1 MHECVRPVAQ
11 SYTQSGRDVKLR
23 ALCDWESYLG
33 EKAQSSL
40 CSLRISTMYHTQTTE
55 TAVVTWTHFYCNSSI
70 ESKKVL
76 ININTMPMFQ
86 LPPRTIPTPFFPP
99 QEKKKRE
106 KEKHEKSDN
115 SSLLIYRRRIFHF
128 STAAF
133 SRLFLLF
140 CVQDIRLW
148 KIMHIRRIR
157 TSTVGFSLSFL
168 KLFPVKL
175 IINDS
180 IQLGWGGD

>member
-86 LPPRTIPTPFFPP
+86 LPPRTIPTPFFPL
-99 QEKKKRE
+99 QEKKERRKNMKKATTRVFLFTGGGFFIFLPRL
-106 KEKHEKSDN
+106 
-115 SSLLIYRRRIFHF
+115 SLVFFSFFVYRTYV
-128 STAAF
+128 SG
-133 SRLFLLF
+133 
-140 CVQDIRLW
+140 
-148 KIMHIRRIR
+148 K
-157 TSTVGFSLSFL
+157 
-168 KLFPVKL
+168 
-175 IINDS
+175 
-180 IQLGWGGD
+180 